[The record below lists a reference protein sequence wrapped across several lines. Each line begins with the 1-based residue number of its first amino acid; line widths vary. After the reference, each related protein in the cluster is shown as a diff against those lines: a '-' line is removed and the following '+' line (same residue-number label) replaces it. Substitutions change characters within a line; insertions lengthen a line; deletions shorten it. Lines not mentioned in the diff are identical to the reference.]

1 MLGGRNWLRAALW
14 PLWLA
19 CAAPPQP
26 AAQFADP
33 RPKPSVAPAPAAERC
48 GLVRRA
54 ERTWVGFAEGMTPD
68 DMYPAGMAAGE
79 VVHALDA
86 AICGLRRGE
95 RPAALRAQSE
105 RLKSSVTDGGKFEV
119 TSVLWQDAALTR
131 AQVELHAQ
139 SAAWLAM
146 LERRE
151 ERWQITAF
159 SSR

>member
-1 MLGGRNWLRAALW
+1 
-14 PLWLA
+14 
-19 CAAPPQP
+19 
-26 AAQFADP
+26 
-33 RPKPSVAPAPAAERC
+33 
-48 GLVRRA
+48 
-54 ERTWVGFAEGMTPD
+54 MTPD
-68 DMYPAGMAAGE
+68 DMLPAGMAAGE

-105 RLKSSVTDGGKFEV
+105 RLQSSVARGGKLEV
-119 TSVLWQDAALTR
+119 TQVLWQDAELTR
-131 AQVELHAQ
+131 AQVELHAE
-139 SAAWLAM
+139 SLSWLAM